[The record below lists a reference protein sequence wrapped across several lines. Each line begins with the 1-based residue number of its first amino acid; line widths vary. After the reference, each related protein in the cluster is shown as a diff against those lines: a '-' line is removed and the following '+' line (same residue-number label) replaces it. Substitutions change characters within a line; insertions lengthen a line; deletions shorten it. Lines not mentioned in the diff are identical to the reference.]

1 MNRGAPS
8 ARERRSSVIRRRRE
22 IDDAEKRYRPLLA
35 SIRVLFVAGN
45 RGFRDTVAYFTHL
58 LGYTAHTADS
68 VTSALTVL
76 RRVPVDIMV
85 VEEEPDVPVLV
96 TTLATLGHVDVLVI
110 PIAVVITQED
120 AARWRERGAFSCIPK
135 PFDLGTYR
143 TALLDAATEV
153 CARRVAHAP

>member
-1 MNRGAPS
+1 MNRRSRS
-8 ARERRSSVIRRRRE
+8 ARGRRLSVVRTRRE

-35 SIRVLFVAGN
+35 SIQVLFVAGN

-96 TTLATLGHVDVLVI
+96 TTLATLGSPVKVWCLPVH
-110 PIAVVITQED
+110 
-120 AARWRERGAFSCIPK
+120 R
-135 PFDLGTYR
+135 
-143 TALLDAATEV
+143 
-153 CARRVAHAP
+153 

>member
-1 MNRGAPS
+1 MNRGACS

-22 IDDAEKRYRPLLA
+22 VAHIEKQYKPLLA
-35 SIRVLFVAGN
+35 SIQVLFVARN

-68 VTSALTVL
+68 VTSALTML

-85 VEEEPDVPVLV
+85 VEEEPDVPVLLS
-96 TTLATLGHVDVLVI
+96 TLAALGHVNVLVI
-110 PIAVVITQED
+110 PIALVITKED

-143 TALLDAATEV
+143 TALLVAATEI
-153 CARRVAHAP
+153 CARRVARAT